1 MKYEKKMEDWGGH
14 LCMRGGG
21 VEVLSTQLH
30 FSNGVHV
37 KDHFI
42 LYMVKTGIVF
52 STKYKCKMAWLIM
65 FISCLTLLQYN
76 IYDDI

>member
-1 MKYEKKMEDWGGH
+1 MSKMKYGKKMEDWGGH

-30 FSNGVHV
+30 SNTSNGVHV
-37 KDHFI
+37 KGHFI

-52 STKYKCKMAWLIM
+52 FNEI
-65 FISCLTLLQYN
+65 
-76 IYDDI
+76 